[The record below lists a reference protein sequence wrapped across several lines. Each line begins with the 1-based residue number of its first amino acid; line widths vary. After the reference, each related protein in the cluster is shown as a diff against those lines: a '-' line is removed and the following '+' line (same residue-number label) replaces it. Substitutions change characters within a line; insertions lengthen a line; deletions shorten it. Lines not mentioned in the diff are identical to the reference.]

1 MNFLT
6 GNTDAH
12 VNTLA
17 QTKLLQLETYL
28 APYHIHAAAPISVL
42 PTNKLDTCCTKHI
55 QDIHTSL
62 VSSSSVID
70 NDNGQVHEP
79 CPQCN
84 TVKQCA

>member
-6 GNTDAH
+6 GNTDTH
-12 VNTLA
+12 ISTLA
-17 QTKLLQLETYL
+17 HTKLLQLETYL
-28 APYHIHAAAPISVL
+28 APYHLHAAAPISVL

-70 NDNGQVHEP
+70 FIMTMAKCMNHAHSA
-79 CPQCN
+79 
-84 TVKQCA
+84 TL